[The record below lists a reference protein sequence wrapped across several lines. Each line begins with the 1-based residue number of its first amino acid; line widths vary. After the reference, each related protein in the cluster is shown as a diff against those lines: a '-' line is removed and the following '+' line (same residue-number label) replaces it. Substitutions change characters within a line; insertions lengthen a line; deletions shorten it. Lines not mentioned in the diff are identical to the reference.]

1 MKIQATNKSKN
12 FELLRFEW
20 PSLYAYATSAEEN
33 VHHDPSIVGF
43 KLRCF
48 VESMTHE
55 LYSAANLPRNTSDD
69 FYNQLNNPGFASLL
83 EPEILQKFNVIR
95 IAGNHAVHCKN
106 ITKNRAMDI
115 LEEAFLLTQWFC
127 RLFGKGLE
135 TQLEFIVP
143 SAQASMTDKLL
154 EQNEELNE
162 ALTKA
167 RSELEQLQESLAKE
181 GIPTPEAQAYPDPN
195 FAERARAAIDGLD
208 LKSERT
214 RQSLRL
220 IDSFTEYTLTDN
232 QNELVGQL
240 QQFLESKEDRVF
252 ILKGYAGTG
261 KTFVTKGLT
270 EYLRS
275 MGRGYVLAA
284 PTGKAAK
291 VIQEKTGSE
300 AYTIHRTIY
309 SLSEFVEYKEKQ
321 LDGSETF
328 KYYSEIALN
337 EGSADTVYILD
348 EASMISDVYSEGEFF
363 RFGSGHLLRDLFKFV
378 NLDNNDHNKKIIFIG
393 DDAQLPP
400 VKMNASPALEPSYL
414 RRNYGVAPVGFELTE
429 VVRQKSGS
437 GVMGNAVKLRESI
450 ERKEFNRLSIDFNG
464 SDVNELGHSALMAAY
479 LESCDNKINAESII
493 IAAINKD
500 VADYNQTVR
509 AHFFPGADKI
519 VAGDKVM
526 SVMNVMVEG
535 VFISNGDFG
544 LVREV
549 LSDTECRT
557 IRLRNRNKE
566 TGEVEQR
573 DVELCFKD
581 MVIGFRQLGGEV
593 VNLQTK
599 VVENLLYS
607 HDPNLGS
614 DETKALYIDFCI
626 RHPELRPGTQAFKD
640 KLFSDPYFRALRL
653 KFGYAITGH
662 KAQGSEW
669 NNVFI
674 KCSSKAGSQRTSN
687 YFRWL
692 YTAFTRT
699 KDKVWLLDAPN
710 FTPLSGVKVVSSP
723 GVQLGDSSP
732 SPSAPRTSDSE
743 RTTTHS
749 DGDKDSVSDNLGVPE
764 NALFRLGI
772 LKQVRDQLY
781 GTDYQVVEVV
791 PHEYQEHYTIQ
802 KGEQFCRMAVVY
814 NGKAKITGVR
824 TIRSDEISAEVAEL
838 LNPLSGK
845 LVSSRSD
852 SHENIDTQEFADL
865 GEDFLNEHCALLRE
879 RSTKIGINLRG
890 AERKQWNIR
899 YQFERDGDTA
909 VIDIYFNGKNMFT
922 TVSPMTMLSSSGALL
937 AEATK
942 LISTEDEDGNE

>member
-1 MKIQATNKSKN
+1 MKVLATNKSKN

-162 ALTKA
+162 ALIKA

-181 GIPTPEAQAYPDPN
+181 RIPAPEAQAYPDPN

-232 QNELVGQL
+232 QTELVGQL

-309 SLSEFVEYKEKQ
+309 SLSKFVEYKEKQ

-363 RFGSGHLLRDLFKFV
+363 RFGSGHLLRDLFKYV
-378 NLDNNDHNKKIIFIG
+378 NLDNNDHNKKIVFIG
-393 DDAQLPP
+393 DNAQLPP

-414 RRNYGVAPVGFELTE
+414 KRNYGVAPVGFELTE
-429 VVRQKSGS
+429 VVRQKSDS
-437 GVMGNAVKLRESI
+437 GVMGNAVKLREGI
-450 ERKEFNRLSIDFNG
+450 ERKEFNRLAIDFNG
-464 SDVNELGHSALMAAY
+464 SDVIELDHSDLMSSY
-479 LESCDNKINAESII
+479 LASCDNKINAESII

-500 VADYNQTVR
+500 VADYNHTVR

-526 SVMNVMVEG
+526 SVMNAMVEG

-544 LVREV
+544 LVRKV

-573 DVELCFKD
+573 DIELCFKD

-607 HDPNLGS
+607 HDPNLSS

-640 KLFSDPYFRALRL
+640 KLFFDPYFRALRL

-687 YFRWL
+687 YFKWL
-692 YTAFTRT
+692 YTALTRT

-710 FTPLSGVKVVSSP
+710 FTPLTGVKVVSSP
-723 GVQLGDSSP
+723 GVQLDESSP
-732 SPSAPRTSDSE
+732 LEPGTSSLE
-743 RTTTHS
+743 EKTTNS
-749 DGDKDSVSDNLGVPE
+749 DCYQDTLSDNLGIPE
-764 NALFRLGI
+764 NSVFRLGI
-772 LKQVRDQLY
+772 LKRVRDQLNS
-781 GTDYQVVEVV
+781 TDYKVVEVV

-802 KGEQFCRMAVVY
+802 NGEQYCRVAVVY
-814 NGKAKITGVR
+814 NGKAKITSLRPLSADG
-824 TIRSDEISAEVAEL
+824 ISTEVAEIL
-838 LNPLSGK
+838 SPLAGK

-852 SHENIDTQEFADL
+852 NQENNVAQKFADL
-865 GEDFLNEHCALLRE
+865 GDDFLNEHCALIRKRCAE
-879 RSTKIGINLRG
+879 IGINLLG

-909 VIDIYFNGKNMFT
+909 VIDIYFNGKNIFT
-922 TVSPMTMLSSSGALL
+922 TVSPMTMLSSSAALL

-942 LISTEDEDGNE
+942 LISEEGGDGNE